1 MKNRMKDASPHRRA
15 LRDWAIPVIALFW
28 VAEYL
33 IVTTVDH
40 LASATAILFL
50 PRALICG
57 SGLVLS
63 LAITRMRGVTGR
75 TAATGW
81 RIIALPAFALLGG
94 FLQTSLN
101 YGIFRLFAP
110 EMRPQIDA
118 TTYLADT
125 IHWFWIYAAQ
135 LGIVF
140 SLDYSRAVADH
151 ERRIAVLDRLA
162 HQAQLRALRY
172 QLNPHFMF
180 NTLNSIATLVRRG
193 DAEVAEGMIE
203 DLADFLRAT
212 LAVAPNE
219 DITLSRELELQ
230 ALYLAI
236 ETKRFPG
243 RLRVEMDVSPE
254 SARAMVPSLITQ
266 PLTENVIRHA
276 VAGSRASVLLSIL
289 ARRVD
294 DQLHLTIANSSPE
307 RGTDAK
313 GMNVGLTNVAE
324 RLRVRFDGECS
335 FSAGLQPDG
344 GFAAEIH
351 LPFVAAR

>member
-1 MKNRMKDASPHRRA
+1 MEEGSATNRT

-40 LASATAILFL
+40 LAAATAILFL
-50 PRALICG
+50 PRALICV
-57 SGLVLS
+57 SGLILS
-63 LAITRMRGVTGR
+63 LAITRMRGLIGR
-75 TAATGW
+75 AATEW
-81 RIIALPAFALLGG
+81 RIIALPLFALLGG
-94 FLQTSLN
+94 FLQTNVN
-101 YGIFRLFAP
+101 YGIFHYFAP
-110 EMRPQIDA
+110 EMRPRIDG
-118 TTYLADT
+118 TIYLADT
-125 IHWFWIYAAQ
+125 IHWFWIYMAQ
-135 LGIVF
+135 LGMVF
-140 SLDYSRAVADH
+140 ALDYSRAVADH

-219 DITLSRELELQ
+219 DIPLARELELQ

-254 SARAMVPSLITQ
+254 SARALVPSLITQ

-289 ARRVD
+289 ARREA
-294 DQLHLTIANSSPE
+294 DQLHLTIANSAPDRTAE
-307 RGTDAK
+307 AG

-324 RLRVRFDGECS
+324 RLRVRFDGACA

-351 LPFVAAR
+351 LPFVVAR

>member
-1 MKNRMKDASPHRRA
+1 
-15 LRDWAIPVIALFW
+15 V
-28 VAEYL
+28 
-33 IVTTVDH
+33 
-40 LASATAILFL
+40 
-50 PRALICG
+50 
-57 SGLVLS
+57 
-63 LAITRMRGVTGR
+63 
-75 TAATGW
+75 
-81 RIIALPAFALLGG
+81 
-94 FLQTSLN
+94 N

-110 EMRPQIDA
+110 EMRPQIGG
-118 TTYLADT
+118 TIYLADT

-140 SLDYSRAVADH
+140 ALDYSRAVADH

-193 DAEVAEGMIE
+193 DAEMAEGMIE

-219 DITLSRELELQ
+219 DIPLARELELQ

-254 SARAMVPSLITQ
+254 SARALVPSLITQ

-276 VAGSRASVLLSIL
+276 VSASRASVLLSIL
-289 ARRVD
+289 ARRVE
-294 DQLHLTIANSSPE
+294 DQLHLTIANSSPD
-307 RGTDAK
+307 RTADAK

-324 RLRVRFDGECS
+324 RLRVRFDGNCF
-335 FSAGLQPDG
+335 FSAGLRPDG

-351 LPFVAAR
+351 LPFVVAR

>member
-1 MKNRMKDASPHRRA
+1 MKGAMEEGSATNRT

-40 LASATAILFL
+40 LAAATAILFL
-50 PRALICG
+50 PRALICV
-57 SGLVLS
+57 SGLILS
-63 LAITRMRGVTGR
+63 LAITRMRGLIGR
-75 TAATGW
+75 AATEW
-81 RIIALPAFALLGG
+81 RIIALPVFALLGG
-94 FLQTSLN
+94 FLQTNVN
-101 YGIFRLFAP
+101 YGIFHYFAP
-110 EMRPQIDA
+110 EMRPRIDG
-118 TTYLADT
+118 TIYLADT
-125 IHWFWIYAAQ
+125 IHWFWIYMAQ
-135 LGIVF
+135 LGMVF
-140 SLDYSRAVADH
+140 ALDYSRAVADH

-219 DITLSRELELQ
+219 DIPLARELELQ

-254 SARAMVPSLITQ
+254 SARALVPSLITQ

-289 ARRVD
+289 ARREA
-294 DQLHLTIANSSPE
+294 DQLHLTIANSAPDRTAE
-307 RGTDAK
+307 AD

-324 RLRVRFDGECS
+324 RLRVRFDGACA

-351 LPFVAAR
+351 LPFVVAR